1 MWFTDISS
9 ISVSKDRITK
19 LKDKQINLSIAV
31 SLASGLAW
39 KDKVLSFYEI
49 IAKELLEIFDNHLL
63 DDFVLDKFNTNYI
76 RISIKDKTIYF
87 NRNNLFL
94 NTYEEM
100 NIIKWLQQELV
111 ILENKE
117 LPLYL
122 TSSEK
127 EDLFK
132 TMTEEEIHLVNRNY
146 NRQELNSDRYMLNL
160 IKEDETKLINTLTK
174 ADYFSLSIYEYI
186 KLMATGEYSFKTTSN
201 DKGMVYFNKV
211 YNEYILELGAYI
223 AKKLEIYI
231 KQIQEN

>member
-9 ISVSKDRITK
+9 ISVAKDRITK

-39 KDKVLSFYEI
+39 KDKVLSFSEI
-49 IAKELLEIFDNHLL
+49 IAKELLELFDENLL
-63 DDFVLDKFNTNYI
+63 EDFSLDKFNANYI
-76 RISIKDKTIYF
+76 RINVEEKTIYF
-87 NRNNLFL
+87 NRNNMFL
-94 NTYEEM
+94 NTYEQISLGE
-100 NIIKWLQQELV
+100 WLKQELV

-122 TSSEK
+122 TSFEK

-132 TMTEEEIHLVNRNY
+132 IMSEEEIQLVNRNY
-146 NRQELNSDRYMLNL
+146 SRQELNSNKCMLNL
-160 IKEDETKLINTLTK
+160 IKEDETNLINLLTK
-174 ADYFSLSIYEYI
+174 TKYFSLSIYEYI
-186 KLMATGEYSFKTTSN
+186 KMMATGDYSLKTTNS
-201 DKGMVYFNKV
+201 DRAISYFNKV
-211 YNEYILELGAYI
+211 YNDYILELGAYI